1 MNELIIRTADT
12 CFGQPRIAG
21 TRIPPSSIRGQYR
34 GGDSI
39 TSLMSQFNLTREQVV
54 AAINYR
60 SWARNRVFPDGYEPC
75 PFRKCSHR
83 NPCQNSLGWKAGE
96 CAAYQEWFANRDK
109 AGERGE

>member
-1 MNELIIRTADT
+1 MSSLIIRTADT

-39 TSLMSQFNLTREQVV
+39 ESLMSQFNLTREQVV

-60 SWARNRVFPDGYEPC
+60 SWARNRVFPDE
-75 PFRKCSHR
+75 
-83 NPCQNSLGWKAGE
+83 
-96 CAAYQEWFANRDK
+96 
-109 AGERGE
+109 

>member
-1 MNELIIRTADT
+1 MIREILHRIWWAWRIFTGLIKSTD
-12 CFGQPRIAG
+12 
-21 TRIPPSSIRGQYR
+21 
-34 GGDSI
+34 GDI
-39 TSLMSQFNLTREQVV
+39 D
-54 AAINYR
+54 YW

-96 CAAYQEWFANRDK
+96 CAAYQEWFANRGK